1 MIPLAV
7 LSGAFTI
14 MNGTISLGQ
23 FAFKLKDVY
32 SDTKTCILLLK
43 RVNKDIA
50 VADELGKLIHSKN
63 IWRSG
68 QFKRVLDVIRDT
80 RGASLELAKLIRV
93 SKVKPMTLKTRFRW
107 VMMDKESFVIREKRL
122 NYCHRSLL
130 QVIGTMEHAL
140 AYEPPLIIDNISA
153 KFHHKWQ
160 DLNQKDFQLSA
171 RTPSDQIQ
179 GTETRQYF
187 EMSTLPAP
195 LMWQA
200 PSLSPLEFRPT
211 APSNERY
218 CGDWQLTCSYYPFDC
233 RGPSAAGLAMLGW
246 LPAGF
251 GCCCS
256 GIEGCCS
263 GS

>member
-14 MNGTISLGQ
+14 MNGTIYLGQ
-23 FAFKLKDVY
+23 FAFKLKDVD

-63 IWRSG
+63 IWRNG

-122 NYCHRSLL
+122 NYCHRSRMYKFSYLYAICCGPGADGGEVL

-140 AYEPPLIIDNISA
+140 AYETPLIIDNISA

-160 DLNQKDFQLSA
+160 DLNQKDFQLC
-171 RTPSDQIQ
+171 
-179 GTETRQYF
+179 E
-187 EMSTLPAP
+187 
-195 LMWQA
+195 
-200 PSLSPLEFRPT
+200 
-211 APSNERY
+211 
-218 CGDWQLTCSYYPFDC
+218 
-233 RGPSAAGLAMLGW
+233 LA
-246 LPAGF
+246 
-251 GCCCS
+251 S
-256 GIEGCCS
+256 
-263 GS
+263 